1 MTKEELCIEIVGT
14 MFTSAVD
21 VNRTRGASEVFMET
35 SINLKSK
42 PNNTSASTR
51 HGEPAIVCVVD
62 NSSRL

>member
-1 MTKEELCIEIVGT
+1 MTDEELYLEIVGA

-21 VNRTRGASEVFMET
+21 VSRTRGASEVFTET

-51 HGEPAIVCVVD
+51 HGVPAIVCVVD